1 MYWKT
6 VFQVAATYVGAVM
19 GAGFASGQEIQQFF
33 ARFGYWGLAGI
44 IVSSGLFAL
53 LGWIILDMQKQW
65 KVSTYPDF
73 FRHLL
78 GEYWGR
84 WADILV
90 SILLFIGMVAMLS
103 GSGAIFIEYFGMSRW
118 LGISLTTV
126 VIALALW
133 YKGEG
138 VLWINSMLIPLK
150 FLFCLGIG
158 FAAIFLAAS
167 GDGEGIM
174 ILPHPIIKHWVVSAI
189 LYVSLNLTLAMVVFA
204 SLGQEVQKPG
214 AKLGAA
220 CGGISLGMFAMVIG
234 AGLLRFPEVM
244 GLEIPM
250 VAVAGKLGDWSAFFY
265 VVVLWLAM
273 VTAAIGNAF
282 SLVCRTVDSNKVNYN
297 MATVLLL
304 IMVFPLAG
312 IKFSCIVEVVYPIFG
327 YIGLI
332 FLPALFY
339 FWRRMAHNI

>member
-1 MYWKT
+1 MENG
-6 VFQVAATYVGAVM
+6 VSVAATYVGAVM
-19 GAGFASGQEIQQFF
+19 GAGFASGQEYSSSSP
-33 ARFGYWGLAGI
+33 FGFWGLAGI
-44 IVSSGLFAL
+44 VVSSGLFAL
-53 LGWIILDMQKQW
+53 LGWVRLACKTRR
-65 KVSTYPDF
+65 VSTYQGF
-73 FRHLL
+73 LQASF
-78 GEYWGR
+78 GEHWGR
-84 WADILV
+84 LADILV
-90 SILLFIGMVAMLS
+90 SILLFIGMIAMLS

-118 LGISLTTV
+118 LGISLTSI

-138 VLWINSMLIPLK
+138 VLWINSLLIPIK

-158 FAAIFLAAS
+158 FGAIFLAAS

-174 ILPHPIIKHWVVSAI
+174 ILPHPIIRHWLISAI
-189 LYVSLNLTLAMVVFA
+189 LYVSFNLTLAMVVFA

-214 AKLGAA
+214 AKLGAV
-220 CGGISLGMFAMVIG
+220 CGGLSLGIFAMVIG

-244 GLEIPM
+244 GFEIPM

-282 SLVCRTVDSNKVNYN
+282 SLACRAVGSDKANYHR
-297 MATVLLL
+297 ATILLL
-304 IMVFPLAG
+304 VMVFPLAG
-312 IKFSCIVEVVYPIFG
+312 IKFSRIVEVVYPICG

-332 FLPALFY
+332 FLPVLLY
-339 FWRRMAHNI
+339 YWGRMVHNT